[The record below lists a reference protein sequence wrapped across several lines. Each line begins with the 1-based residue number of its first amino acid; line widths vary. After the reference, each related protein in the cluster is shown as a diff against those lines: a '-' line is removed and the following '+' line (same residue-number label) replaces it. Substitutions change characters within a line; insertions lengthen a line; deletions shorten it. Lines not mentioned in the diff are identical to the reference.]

1 MKSIVF
7 SVLLF
12 LLFFVNSFAKI
23 YIVSTVKP
31 IGDIAKE
38 IGGEKVKVDYIIPP
52 SVSFHNYEYKF
63 SDMKKLLK
71 ANIFLYIGSGEP
83 NIRGMLKNVKGKA
96 IKVSKIKG
104 VYTINRFEFENSDK
118 HQNHQHNNIDE
129 KFHPALWLDPSNAI
143 AIGNYLAKVLAK
155 MDPSNKKYYLERA
168 KKFEIKVR
176 RVMYTWEMK
185 YRNLKHK
192 DFVSYH
198 YTFPYFTKAFGLNY
212 VAVIELGHGRE
223 PTIKHIIKVS
233 KILRKRNIK
242 FVFFAKQFYNPKYI
256 SMLKKSVN
264 VRTIALDPFGV
275 NKNYVEMLE
284 FNLKR
289 IYYYLNK

>member
-1 MKSIVF
+1 MRFIVF
-7 SVLLF
+7 SVLL
-12 LLFFVNSFAKI
+12 LLSLFVNSFAKI

-38 IGGEKVKVDYIIPP
+38 IGGEKVKVDYLIPP
-52 SVSFHNYEYKF
+52 NVSFHNYEYKF

-71 ANIFLYIGSGEP
+71 ADIFLYIGSGEP
-83 NIRGMLKNVKGKA
+83 NIHGMLKNVKGRS
-96 IKVSKIKG
+96 IKVSQING
-104 VYTINRFEFENSDK
+104 VYTINKFEFEEANGHHHK
-118 HQNHQHNNIDE
+118 HHGNNE
-129 KFHPALWLDPSNAI
+129 KFHPALWLDPNNAI

-155 MDPSNKKYYLERA
+155 IDPANKNYYIKRA
-168 KKFEIKVR
+168 KNFEVKLR

-198 YTFPYFTKAFGLNY
+198 YTFPYFTKAFGLKY

-223 PTIKHIIKVS
+223 PTIKHIIEVS
-233 KILRKRNIK
+233 KILRKKNIK
-242 FVFFAKQFYNPKYI
+242 FIFFAKQFYNPKYI

-264 VRTIALDPFGV
+264 VGTIALDPFGV
-275 NKNYVEMLE
+275 NKNYIEMME

-289 IYYYLNK
+289 VYYYLNK